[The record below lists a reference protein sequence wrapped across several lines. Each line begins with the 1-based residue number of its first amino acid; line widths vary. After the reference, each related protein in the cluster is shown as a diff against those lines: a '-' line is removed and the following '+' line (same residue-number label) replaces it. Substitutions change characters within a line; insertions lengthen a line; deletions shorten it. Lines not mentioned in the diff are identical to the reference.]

1 MRRRR
6 AAVHHRHPDLAHQQ
20 HQRTQPTPDQDPT
33 EDLRAAH
40 SEEITQD
47 RLDIRSYIDTLCKHG
62 ANVMSGIRA
71 ALTANS
77 WRPPTLAPT

>member
-1 MRRRR
+1 VRRRR

-47 RLDIRSYIDTLCKHG
+47 RLDIRSYIDTMRKHKADVLAG
-62 ANVMSGIRA
+62 VRA
-71 ALTANS
+71 AVTGNP
-77 WRPPTLAPT
+77 WQPPIPAPT